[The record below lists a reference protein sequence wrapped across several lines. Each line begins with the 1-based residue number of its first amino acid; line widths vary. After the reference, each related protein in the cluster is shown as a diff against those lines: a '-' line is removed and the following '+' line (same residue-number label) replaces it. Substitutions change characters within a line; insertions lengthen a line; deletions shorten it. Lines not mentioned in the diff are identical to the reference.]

1 MSIWKYSF
9 ELSTKEL
16 EVTKKKK
23 QALDNLYSA
32 NKISKTTYETL
43 EKELTKAITELEG
56 HLESIKTRMATRAQE
71 LEQQIST
78 LELFLASLE
87 IHHAAGDLDDETYE
101 KQNKA
106 ILLGL
111 EATRQEL
118 DEIRMSTK
126 IISQPAQPKIEDLE
140 DLEPIEPEEPM
151 TAVEEETD
159 IIEETEEDPE
169 TDESTSDQ
177 QTLPL
182 S

>member
-16 EVTKKKK
+16 EVTRKKK

-32 NKISKTTYETL
+32 NKISKATYETL
-43 EKELTKAITELEG
+43 EKELSKAITELEG

-106 ILLGL
+106 IQLGL

-126 IISQPAQPKIEDLE
+126 IISQPTQPKIEDT
-140 DLEPIEPEEPM
+140 EPEEPIM
-151 TAVEEETD
+151 TEEGTN
-159 IIEETEEDPE
+159 ITEETEDDLE
-169 TDESTSDQ
+169 TDEPMSDQ
-177 QTLPL
+177 QTLI
-182 S
+182 

>member
-140 DLEPIEPEEPM
+140 PIEPEEPM
-151 TAVEEETD
+151 TAVEEEIDT
-159 IIEETEEDPE
+159 IEETEEDPE

>member
-1 MSIWKYSF
+1 MSLWKYSF

-23 QALDNLYSA
+23 QALDSLYASD
-32 NKISKTTYETL
+32 KISQSTYECL
-43 EKELTKAITELEG
+43 DKELTKAISELEG
-56 HLESIKTRMATRAQE
+56 HLETLKNRMTSRAQE
-71 LEQQIST
+71 LEKQVST

-101 KQNKA
+101 KQNNA

-118 DEIRMSTK
+118 DEIEMSQK
-126 IISQPAQPKIEDLE
+126 IISQPTKPKVKDV
-140 DLEPIEPEEPM
+140 EPEEPL
-151 TAVEEETD
+151 VENEEKPE
-159 IIEETEEDPE
+159 IEEDPE
-169 TDESTSDQ
+169 IDEPVSDQ

-182 S
+182 P